1 MRNCQ
6 NFIYPTMRS
15 LRLWTLPILRKYEF
29 LSDWHEE
36 ECLLKNPFYY
46 ELPLDCWPCEDIRT
60 LVDLTGFPNYSSNY
74 VFNEQPFIVRDS
86 LQRIVSF
93 KDLKTLYKDYNL
105 ALDQGTARFLCS
117 EKDFCSPRD
126 VFSEKSASRN
136 SFQVMWKINRVA
148 AARVVRKIF
157 PRPYFI
163 PNNSEVAL
171 ERYLYLSGA
180 EAPQFFLPLTDFANV
195 WVAQGQGYRLIVLD
209 PSVPCLSNCSTVS
222 VLLRPRDVLY
232 YNWQF
237 WRPRSRPANFSE
249 DISITYVGS
258 FY

>member
-1 MRNCQ
+1 MGIRLEKNNLFSQDIETLTFMLSRLSIQNEQQIELCLKEAFDSKAPQKNTESSTSIGLLFIYKLSRFIGNTIKYLVTCFSFLFFMYLFIISHNSAQKFVMRNCQ

-136 SFQVMWKINRVA
+136 SFQVM
-148 AARVVRKIF
+148 
-157 PRPYFI
+157 
-163 PNNSEVAL
+163 
-171 ERYLYLSGA
+171 
-180 EAPQFFLPLTDFANV
+180 
-195 WVAQGQGYRLIVLD
+195 
-209 PSVPCLSNCSTVS
+209 CH
-222 VLLRPRDVLY
+222 
-232 YNWQF
+232 
-237 WRPRSRPANFSE
+237 
-249 DISITYVGS
+249 
-258 FY
+258 